1 MYHIVINLKQIW
13 NYFWYL
19 LYPDRCQSLCQSG
32 GEMQDKATP
41 LLRNVI
47 QFDIAFFCITI
58 HRNNCRPICL
68 RLRDMG
74 YCLFCLMQSPL
85 YTFNLYYCIH
95 ECLHAHLHLLFSRFV
110 GQGNWV
116 TWKRKLDHILWVS
129 FQATLF
135 NSLSNSHTTSAFQ
148 FFLFTLLPKATGL
161 QKVKE
166 RFWLFCR
173 KHIPLALPGYQECK
187 IF

>member
-19 LYPDRCQSLCQSG
+19 LCPDRCQSLCQSG

-47 QFDIAFFCITI
+47 QFDIAFFRITI

-116 TWKRKLDHILWVS
+116 TWKRKLDHVLYNLSVISSNTLQFIEQLPHYQCFPVLSIYPTAKGYRFAKSQRKILII
-129 FQATLF
+129 L
-135 NSLSNSHTTSAFQ
+135 
-148 FFLFTLLPKATGL
+148 
-161 QKVKE
+161 
-166 RFWLFCR
+166 
-173 KHIPLALPGYQECK
+173 
-187 IF
+187 